1 LPRMETKTQPDL
13 STYPPHVQA
22 LCQALGWSK
31 PPEVSPE
38 RRAELDAAMAEARA
52 YAAEYWA
59 AEKKRAE
66 REKT

>member
-1 LPRMETKTQPDL
+1 METNMQQPDL
-13 STYPPHVQA
+13 SAYPPHVQA
-22 LCQALGWSK
+22 LCKALGWPK

-38 RRAELDAAMAEARA
+38 RKAELRAAMAEAQA

-66 REKT
+66 RGKT

>member
-1 LPRMETKTQPDL
+1 METSTQQPDL
-13 STYPPHVQA
+13 SMYPPHVQA
-22 LCQALGWSK
+22 ICKALGWSK

-38 RRAELDAAMAEARA
+38 RAAELDAAMAEARE
-52 YAAEYWA
+52 YAAKFW